1 MNLAPNGKP
10 SNLTPEQYKLVRS
23 PEFISWFGN
32 WINSPETA
40 SKVVDSNG
48 EPLVFY
54 RGNAEQLGYEFT
66 LGHNLLKKPTVNDFG
81 HFFTPDKWVAQR
93 YAEDFMQT
101 KKGYIL
107 EVFLNAKNVLNLT
120 ELGSKSYGEKFVKHL
135 KDSGISFLG
144 FEDLI
149 SEVQEFNYTKDFD
162 GSDIVANVYDFFDYF
177 PRLRELF
184 IKNKISGV
192 KFYESSRGGGIT
204 YVVFNSNQIKLADG
218 TNTTFDANNP
228 DIRYSDGGI
237 INNFKYSIGG
247 L

>member
-1 MNLAPNGKP
+1 
-10 SNLTPEQYKLVRS
+10 
-23 PEFISWFGN
+23 
-32 WINSPETA
+32 
-40 SKVVDSNG
+40 
-48 EPLVFY
+48 
-54 RGNAEQLGYEFT
+54 
-66 LGHNLLKKPTVNDFG
+66 
-81 HFFTPDKWVAQR
+81 
-93 YAEDFMQT
+93 MQT

-247 L
+247 LWNTH